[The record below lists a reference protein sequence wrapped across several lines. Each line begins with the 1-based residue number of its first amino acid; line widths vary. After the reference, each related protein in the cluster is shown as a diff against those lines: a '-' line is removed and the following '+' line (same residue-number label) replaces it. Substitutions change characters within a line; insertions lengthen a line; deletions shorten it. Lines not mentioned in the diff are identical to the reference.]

1 MLGALQDYVNNVTNV
16 SDVSSV
22 TAESKTTKQDTPVNV
37 PTQWGMNSTIQVP
50 VTENK
55 ESVVPAAT
63 TLSGDEPTRQST
75 TTKQQFVMSPPRE
88 PQSVVGNEPDKFA
101 APVVKLT
108 WEEIYARVSII
119 LATVQPV
126 KYHHVLG
133 TGRRDDPLTIELS
146 TEEPAVFGT
155 WLKSGKDCMAIDKDG
170 VVHWFRHDVKAG
182 TLSYG
187 TTFGCDYT

>member
-1 MLGALQDYVNNVTNV
+1 MFSPLKAFTD
-16 SDVSSV
+16 
-22 TAESKTTKQDTPVNV
+22 KP
-37 PTQWGMNSTIQVP
+37 
-50 VTENK
+50 
-55 ESVVPAAT
+55 AT
-63 TLSGDEPTRQST
+63 TNTEGVSEILKPSPIKERAENSPLKDFAVP
-75 TTKQQFVMSPPRE
+75 PPRE
-88 PQSVVGNEPDKFA
+88 PQSEVGNEPDKFA

-126 KYHHVLG
+126 KYNHVLG
-133 TGRRDDPLTIELS
+133 TGRRGDPLTIELS

-170 VVHWFRHDVKAG
+170 VTHWFRHNVKAG